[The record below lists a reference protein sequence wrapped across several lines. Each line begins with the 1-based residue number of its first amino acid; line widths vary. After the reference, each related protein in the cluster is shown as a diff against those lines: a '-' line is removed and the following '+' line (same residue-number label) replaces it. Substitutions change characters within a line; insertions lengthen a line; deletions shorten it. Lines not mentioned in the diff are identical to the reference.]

1 MQVIK
6 IEEKPDCLL
15 HQDETIYYKEKYI
28 KEHFS
33 DKRNEEFGLF
43 LQTLYREVLINQ

>member
-15 HQDETIYYKEKYI
+15 HQNETIYYKGKYI
-28 KEHFS
+28 KEH
-33 DKRNEEFGLF
+33 F